1 MNRKEFAIYRD
12 TLQAD
17 TTDTTADDDA
27 RFEREYA
34 RQFATGLSVYE
45 AWRRTSL
52 IVGGADEN
60 DLYAEVDDDDDDEGE
75 DA

>member
-1 MNRKEFAIYRD
+1 MIIVD
-12 TLQAD
+12 IDDD

-52 IVGGADEN
+52 IVGGADAN
-60 DLYAEVDDDDDDEGE
+60 DLYAEEDDDDEPDDEGE
-75 DA
+75 SA

>member
-34 RQFATGLSVYE
+34 RQLATGLSVYE
-45 AWRRTSL
+45 AWRRASL
-52 IVGGADEN
+52 IIGGADAN
-60 DLYAEVDDDDDDEGE
+60 DLYAEADDEADDEGE
-75 DA
+75 RA